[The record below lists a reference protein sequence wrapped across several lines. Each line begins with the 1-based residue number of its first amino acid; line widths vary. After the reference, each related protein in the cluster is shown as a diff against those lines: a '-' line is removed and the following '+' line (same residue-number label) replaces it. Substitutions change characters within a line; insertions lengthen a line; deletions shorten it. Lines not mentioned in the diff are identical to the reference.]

1 MKSEKIRKILKQVII
16 YFIIFI
22 VMLVLFCA
30 SMIATYALPNERIQG
45 HLRESKEFIL
55 NADLNPL
62 FGNYVEGAKLDGF
75 TDLLIL
81 NTAMNKGTGPSESV
95 FVRAFENSRYSE
107 EGGNQYLSLEQ
118 TLDNQEIYNNQ
129 EYSRY
134 WHGIQT
140 VIRPLLLLFNYEEI
154 RYLFMVISFVLLGI
168 AMLYISKN
176 LSWMHAMAFMFSML
190 AVCFF
195 IVPVSVQYIRSICN
209 YITCRNFS

>member
-134 WHGIQT
+134 WHG
-140 VIRPLLLLFNYEEI
+140 
-154 RYLFMVISFVLLGI
+154 
-168 AMLYISKN
+168 MLYISKN